1 MDNYT
6 NSNGYINSNITLE
19 DYIRLNNVTE
29 PIIIEAADII
39 IDQEEELKETYD
51 RIKDLQSVVDSLDIE
66 SIEYELDALSKIVDG
81 KAIDKLITI
90 QTLLDNFKQRKG

>member
-1 MDNYT
+1 MKKMTINYT
-6 NSNGYINSNITLE
+6 NSNINLE